1 MASVKKDDEDAL
13 AAFRAAKLESA
24 EDWALRKIKKA
35 GWHVTKLWKMLPP
48 DGSGET
54 EVLFRGREEFKIGQ
68 PKPGDLRLLTAYIP
82 DNPNGEV
89 YVAEGW

>member
-1 MASVKKDDEDAL
+1 VIEE
-13 AAFRAAKLESA
+13 FEHQKLESA
-24 EDWALRKIKKA
+24 ADWAIRKIKNA
-35 GWHVTKLWKMLPP
+35 GWHVTKLWKILPP

-54 EVLFRGREEFKIGQ
+54 EVLFRGREQKKFSES
-68 PKPGDLRLLTAYIP
+68 PRLLTAYIP